1 MMPQMRAGASVG
13 ETRPELADPGSPGT
27 SPTSTGR
34 RLAQALLILLAF
46 VLPFETPLFRAG
58 PLQIT
63 TVELALY
70 AMLAVWGA
78 GMAADALR
86 GQLAWR
92 QAVER
97 LRRDALARAAVTWA
111 VVLFA
116 SAAVAPSDRGAA
128 LKFSLRS
135 LSGVL
140 AFFATRS
147 LSGSRPVGGRVLL
160 ALALG
165 GIASAMTGLADAWWP
180 GSAPV
185 WKLFHEGTFDALGLK
200 RASGVFE
207 YPTIGAMYW
216 EACLP
221 LVCAAPFLWARAGA
235 RVRGAFVAVLACAIL
250 LLAVLASGTRTSL
263 AGAAVACALLAVLG
277 RPLDAV
283 VSQVAAGTLV
293 VLLAL
298 SAVALRPGAAA
309 SPTGQR
315 VRWWHDGHWFGA
327 QYEVP
332 AAPIAVS
339 GGAVFGV
346 PITLRNTGVIAWK
359 AAGALPTHLSY
370 HLAVELADGEPP
382 RLVEYE
388 GVRTDLPEDV
398 PPGGVVQV
406 VGIVKAPEA
415 AGTYRLSW
423 DLVQENVTWF
433 SDRGIAVAEQSIDV
447 RSMDDAIPPEV
458 FVPKPA
464 IPPAPRARL
473 WYAAISLWRERP
485 LLGVGPD
492 NFRRRYQAVLSPSPT
507 GAPYTDTRIHAN
519 SLYFETLA
527 DVGLVGLVALGAIA
541 VGLVRSLRRHRESV
555 CVAGLGCVVA
565 AGTFFV
571 HGLLDYFFEFTPLFG
586 LFWVTLGLSACF
598 ETPLPALQTHPSN
611 TR

>member
-1 MMPQMRAGASVG
+1 M
-13 ETRPELADPGSPGT
+13 
-27 SPTSTGR
+27 GR

-78 GMAADALR
+78 GVAADVLR
-86 GQLAWR
+86 GHLAWHPAIE
-92 QAVER
+92 Q
-97 LRRDALARAAVTWA
+97 LRRDALAQAAVTWA

-116 SAAVAPSDRGAA
+116 SAAVAPSDRAA
-128 LKFSLRS
+128 SLKFALRS

-147 LSGSRPVGGRVLL
+147 LASSRPVGHRVLL

-165 GIASAMTGLADAWWP
+165 SMVSAMTALADASWP
-180 GSAPV
+180 GSAPL
-185 WKLFHEGTFDALGLK
+185 WKLFHEGTFEALGLK

-216 EACLP
+216 EACVP
-221 LVCAAPFLWARAGA
+221 LVCVAPFVWARAEA
-235 RVRGAFVAVLACAIL
+235 RVRGAFVAVVASAIL
-250 LLAVLASGTRTSL
+250 LLAMLASGTRTSL
-263 AGAAVACALLAVLG
+263 AGAAVACALMALLG
-277 RPLDAV
+277 RPLEVMVAR
-283 VSQVAAGTLV
+283 VAAGTLV
-293 VLLAL
+293 VLLAM
-298 SAVALRPGAAA
+298 SALALRPGAAA

-332 AAPIAVS
+332 AAPITVS

-346 PITLRNTGVIAWK
+346 PIALRNTGAIAWK

-370 HLAVELADGEPP
+370 HLAVEVGDGVPP
-382 RLVEYE
+382 RLVDYE
-388 GVRTDLPEDV
+388 GQRTDLPEDV

-406 VGIVKAPEA
+406 VGFVKAPEA

-423 DLVQENVTWF
+423 DLVQEGVTWF

-447 RSMDDAIPPEV
+447 RSANDAIPPEV
-458 FVPKPA
+458 FIMKPA
-464 IPPAPRARL
+464 TPPAPRPRL

-492 NFRRRYQAVLSPSPT
+492 NFRRRYEAVLSPSPT

-527 DVGLVGLVALGAIA
+527 DVGLLGLAALGAIA
-541 VGLVRSLRRHRESV
+541 VALVRSLGRHRESG
-555 CVAGLGCVVA
+555 CVAGFGCVVA

-586 LFWVTLGLSACF
+586 LFWVTLGLSAAF
-598 ETPLPALQTHPSN
+598 ETPLPARQTPPGN
-611 TR
+611 RR

>member
-1 MMPQMRAGASVG
+1 MRAGASTG
-13 ETRPELADPGSPGT
+13 EARPELADGGAPGAS
-27 SPTSTGR
+27 STTVGK
-34 RLAQALLILLAF
+34 RLAHALLILLAF

-63 TVELALY
+63 TVELVLY
-70 AMLAVWGA
+70 TTLAVWGA
-78 GMAADALR
+78 GIAADILR

-92 QAVER
+92 AAVER
-97 LRRDALARAAVTWA
+97 LRRDALARAAATWA

-116 SAAVAPSDRGAA
+116 SAAVAPSDRAAA
-128 LKFSLRS
+128 LKFALRS

-147 LSGSRPVGGRVLL
+147 LAGSRRVGGRVLL

-165 GIASAMTGLADAWWP
+165 GIASATTALADASLPW
-180 GSAPV
+180 SAPV

-221 LVCAAPFLWARAGA
+221 LVGVAPFVWVRADA
-235 RVRGAFVAVLACAIL
+235 RVRGALVAVLASAIL

-263 AGAAVACALLAVLG
+263 AGAAVACALLAIFG
-277 RPLDAV
+277 RPLEAIV
-283 VSQVAAGTLV
+283 FRVAAGTLV
-293 VLLAL
+293 VLLAI
-298 SAVALRPGAAA
+298 SAVALRPSAAA

-327 QYEVP
+327 QYDVP
-332 AAPIAVS
+332 AAPITVS

-346 PITLRNTGVIAWK
+346 PITLRNTGAIAWR

-370 HLAVELADGEPP
+370 HLAVELADGAPP

-388 GVRTDLPEDV
+388 GQRTDLPEDV
-398 PPGGVVQV
+398 PPGGVVQL
-406 VGIVKAPEA
+406 VGVVKAPEA

-433 SDRGIAVAEQSIDV
+433 SERGIAVAEQSIDV
-447 RSMDDAIPPEV
+447 RSANDEIPPEV
-458 FVPKPA
+458 FVPQGT
-464 IPPAPRARL
+464 PPAPRARL

-492 NFRRRYQAVLSPSPT
+492 NFRRRYEAVLSPSPT

-527 DVGLVGLVALGAIA
+527 DVGFVGIAALALIAVAL
-541 VGLVRSLRRHRESV
+541 VSSLRRHRESG

-586 LFWVTLGLSACF
+586 LFWVTLGLSAAL
-598 ETPLPALQTHPSN
+598 ETPLPAMQTPPSN